1 MRWGNTT
8 IIGTDPFGNTY
19 TTINKVE
26 PMLLIQSFHP
36 AMCIKKQYSF
46 YNAFEQ
52 QNYYM

>member
-1 MRWGNTT
+1 MRDGVTPQLAVIPFCNTT
-8 IIGTDPFGNTY
+8 INT
-19 TTINKVE
+19 VE

>member
-1 MRWGNTT
+1 MRWANTT
-8 IIGTDPFGNTY
+8 ISSDPFGN